1 VKPTFIRLASWL
13 KNVCQDFD
21 GWEVRRLSS
30 GRWLAV
36 RGTICIRA
44 HSRAQLGEQLRQ
56 HLADTADDLR
66 DALGHCVRRL
76 ENELEAD
83 FPGWLITGEASGRWT
98 ATLPGWGTFDAPSA
112 PELLDRLSRHARKA
126 VHEQR

>member
-1 VKPTFIRLASWL
+1 M
-13 KNVCQDFD
+13 CQEFD
-21 GWEVRRLSS
+21 GWEIHRLGS
-30 GRWLAV
+30 GRWLPV

-56 HLADTADDLR
+56 HLAETEDDMR
-66 DALGHCVRRL
+66 DALVRCARRL

-98 ATLPGWGTFDAPSA
+98 ATLPGWGSLDAASA
-112 PELLDRLSRHARKA
+112 SELRDRLDRHAGEAPR
-126 VHEQR
+126 EQRSHPCRIDTRR